1 MIIQSPKSNRA
12 KMSEQENRQI
22 YYQIRDNLLKSQ
34 LINSGIRKGENISF
48 VNPQKQHLS
57 IILIIT

>member
-48 VNPQKQHLS
+48 VNPQKQH
-57 IILIIT
+57 